1 MNVNN
6 LWERIQINYTIKIKK
21 LCAQCKWKFFNTK
34 KNFSNENY
42 SMQMLNIQL
51 KWKFVNTNKN
61 HTLKI

>member
-34 KNFSNENY
+34 KKLF
-42 SMQMLNIQL
+42 
-51 KWKFVNTNKN
+51 KWKLFNANVKYTIKMEICQY
-61 HTLKI
+61 K